1 MIGRRDI
8 SRIKPI
14 REFWTEKL
22 YARVNNNL
30 RNINPLG
37 NVDRFDVVVKN
48 ETHPE
53 LNCRSAKEGITRE
66 NYDYLIEAEFDGKGN
81 VFMTLDRNE
90 IDIMKKSIQIEYS
103 TTDVEIYDLSEFW
116 EREALKKRLTN
127 ERNLMENS
135 ISSIR

>member
-1 MIGRRDI
+1 M
-8 SRIKPI
+8 
-14 REFWTEKL
+14 
-22 YARVNNNL
+22 
-30 RNINPLG
+30 
-37 NVDRFDVVVKN
+37 KN

-116 EREALKKRLTN
+116 EREALKKSALQTRG
-127 ERNLMENS
+127 
-135 ISSIR
+135 I